1 MVLHLIIETQ
11 GMSAL
16 EKEAAQTRVFMPSD
30 KECQTITTQN
40 TNRHC
45 RVRFCA
51 VVGQPSSKQLYTAYS
66 YRELQL
72 LRANHFR

>member
-45 RVRFCA
+45 RVRFLCCC
-51 VVGQPSSKQLYTAYS
+51 GTAFVEATVH
-66 YRELQL
+66 RVLLQ
-72 LRANHFR
+72 RATVAES